1 MQAEGGNGCF
11 GCFGEVGRSTDWEL
25 GKIKCKGPEGGVSES
40 GPGKNRWTEARAEYA
55 KGTEKEMHEVRD
67 ARALIFLGG
76 PWAVFSLWAFT
87 VSWQLLMDFE
97 QRRDEI

>member
-1 MQAEGGNGCF
+1 
-11 GCFGEVGRSTDWEL
+11 
-25 GKIKCKGPEGGVSES
+25 
-40 GPGKNRWTEARAEYA
+40 
-55 KGTEKEMHEVRD
+55 MHEVRD

>member
-1 MQAEGGNGCF
+1 
-11 GCFGEVGRSTDWEL
+11 
-25 GKIKCKGPEGGVSES
+25 
-40 GPGKNRWTEARAEYA
+40 
-55 KGTEKEMHEVRD
+55 MHEVRD

-97 QRRDEI
+97 QRRDEIGLVFKGSVCVCACARARAQAFARAEAGA